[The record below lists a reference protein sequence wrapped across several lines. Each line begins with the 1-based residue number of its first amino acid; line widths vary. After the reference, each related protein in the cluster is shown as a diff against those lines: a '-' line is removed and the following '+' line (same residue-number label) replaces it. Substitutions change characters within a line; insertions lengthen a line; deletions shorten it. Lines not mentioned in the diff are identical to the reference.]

1 MMSYYIIKH
10 DRESPMGGA
19 VIQEKPA
26 TRVAVTRCD
35 DYDDARVRAAV
46 MKSLALIGGLA
57 DVIKPGDQ
65 VLLKANLLAPSD
77 PSASV
82 TTHPAVVRAVIEAVK
97 EAGGVPVVADSPGY
111 FYAGG
116 KCRALTVCGLK
127 DVADE
132 LGVESLQFEAM
143 ENPFV
148 ETPVP
153 GGEYLDSIFAA
164 RLALEADVIITLPK
178 LKTHAST
185 WYTGA
190 VKNMFGAVAT
200 RTRKQAH
207 TLATYERFSSSIV
220 DIYSVLR
227 PRLAIMDAVMGM
239 EGEGP
244 RHGSPRQAGLILASK
259 DPVALDAVASRIIG
273 FDPME
278 IFTTRNAT
286 ARGLGNGNLDKIEVL
301 GELVENVTVDFKK
314 PSGRRI
320 NMPPLIMKFADRL
333 LKVRPECIQETCDKC
348 GICAKSCPVDAIAM
362 NPYPNIDR
370 EKCIE
375 CFCCNEMCPTG
386 AMEIRKNWLARR
398 VS

>member
-1 MMSYYIIKH
+1 
-10 DRESPMGGA
+10 MGGA
-19 VIQEKPA
+19 AIQDNPS
-26 TRVAVTRCD
+26 TRVAVTRCA

-46 MKSLALIGGLA
+46 MESLMAIGGLA
-57 DVIKPGDQ
+57 DIIRPGDR

-82 TTHPAVVRAVIEAVK
+82 TTHPAVVRAAIEAVK
-97 EAGGVPVVADSPGY
+97 EAGGIPTVADSPGY

-132 LGVESLQFEAM
+132 LGVDSLQFEAM

-148 ETPVP
+148 KTPVP
-153 GGEYLDSIFAA
+153 GGVYLDSIYAA
-164 RLALEADVIITLPK
+164 RLALESDVIITLPK

-200 RTRKQAH
+200 RTRKYAH
-207 TLATYERFSSSIV
+207 TLATYERFSTSVV
-220 DIYSVLR
+220 DIFSVLR
-227 PRLAIMDAVMGM
+227 PQLAIMDAVVGM

-244 RHGSPRQAGLILASK
+244 RHGTPKHAGLILASK
-259 DPVALDAVASRIIG
+259 DPVALDAVASKIIG

-286 ARGLGNGNLDKIEVL
+286 TRGLGNGRLEEIEVL
-301 GELVENVTVDFKK
+301 GERIADVAVDFEK

-320 NMPPLIMKFADRL
+320 NMPPLVMKVADRL
-333 LKVRPECIQETCDKC
+333 LKVRPECVQETCDKC
-348 GICAKSCPVDAIAM
+348 GICAKCCPVDAISM
-362 NPYPNIDR
+362 NPFPEIDR

-386 AMEIRKNWLARR
+386 AMEIKKNWLARR
-398 VS
+398 IA

>member
-1 MMSYYIIKH
+1 
-10 DRESPMGGA
+10 MGGA
-19 VIQEKPA
+19 AIEDMQQ
-26 TRVAVTRCD
+26 TRVAVIRCP
-35 DYDDARVRAAV
+35 DYDNARVRAAV
-46 MKSLALIGGLA
+46 MESLALIGGIA
-57 DVIKPGDQ
+57 DIIKPGDR
-65 VLLKANLLAPSD
+65 VLLKANLLAPTD
-77 PSASV
+77 PAASV

-97 EAGGVPVVADSPGY
+97 EAGGIPVVADSPGY
-111 FYAGG
+111 FYTGG

-132 LGVESLQFEAM
+132 LGVESLQFESM

-153 GGEYLDSIFAA
+153 GGKYLDSIYAA
-164 RLALEADVIITLPK
+164 RLALEADVIVTLPK

-207 TLATYERFSSSIV
+207 ILATYERFSGSIV

-227 PRLAIMDAVMGM
+227 PRLAIMDAVVGM

-244 RHGSPRQAGLILASK
+244 RHGTPKQVGLILASK
-259 DPVALDAVASRIIG
+259 DPVALDSVASKLIG

-278 IFTTRNAT
+278 IFTTRDAT
-286 ARGLGNGNLDKIEVL
+286 ARELGNGNLDEIEVL
-301 GELVENVTVDFKK
+301 GERVERVAVDFKK

-320 NMPPLIMKFADRL
+320 NMPPFIMKFADRL
-333 LKVRPECIQETCDKC
+333 LKVQPVCVKEACDKC
-348 GICAKSCPVDAIAM
+348 AICAKCCPVEAIDM
-362 NPYPNIDR
+362 GPWPEIDR
-370 EKCIE
+370 KTCIE
-375 CFCCNEMCPTG
+375 CYCCNEMCPTG
-386 AMEIRKNWLARR
+386 AMEIRKSWLARR
-398 VS
+398 IS

>member
-1 MMSYYIIKH
+1 M
-10 DRESPMGGA
+10 ESL
-19 VIQEKPA
+19 E
-26 TRVAVTRCD
+26 
-35 DYDDARVRAAV
+35 
-46 MKSLALIGGLA
+46 LIGGIA
-57 DVIKPGDQ
+57 DVINPGDR

-77 PSASV
+77 PAASV
-82 TTHPAVVRAVIEAVK
+82 TTHPAVVRAAIEAVK
-97 EAGGVPVVADSPGY
+97 DVGGVPVVADSPGY

-148 ETPVP
+148 KTPVP
-153 GGEYLDSIFAA
+153 GGAYLDFIFAA
-164 RLALEADVIITLPK
+164 RLALESDVIVTLPK

-200 RTRKQAH
+200 KTRKYAH
-207 TLATYERFSSSIV
+207 TLATYERFSSSVV
-220 DIYSVLR
+220 DIYSVMQ
-227 PRLAIMDAVMGM
+227 PRLAIMDAVVGM

-244 RHGSPRQAGLILASK
+244 RHGSPKKAGLILASK
-259 DPVALDAVASRIIG
+259 DPVALDAVASKIIG

-278 IFTTRNAT
+278 IYTTRNAT
-286 ARGLGNGNLDKIEVL
+286 ARGLGNGNLDEIEVL
-301 GELVENVTVDFKK
+301 GEQIDAVAVEFAK

-320 NMPPLIMKFADRL
+320 NMPPLVMKFADRL
-333 LKVRPECIQETCDKC
+333 LKVQPVCVQETCDKC
-348 GICAKSCPVDAIAM
+348 GICAKSCPVDAIGM
-362 NPYPNIDR
+362 NPYPTIDR
-370 EKCIE
+370 AKCIE

-398 VS
+398 IA

>member
-1 MMSYYIIKH
+1 
-10 DRESPMGGA
+10 
-19 VIQEKPA
+19 
-26 TRVAVTRCD
+26 
-35 DYDDARVRAAV
+35 
-46 MKSLALIGGLA
+46 A
-57 DVIKPGDQ
+57 DIIKPGDR

-77 PSASV
+77 PADSV

-97 EAGGVPVVADSPGY
+97 ESGGIPIVADSPGY

-148 ETPVP
+148 KTPVP
-153 GGEYLDSIFAA
+153 SGRYLDHIYAA
-164 RLALEADVIITLPK
+164 RLALECDVIVTLPK

-200 RTRKQAH
+200 RTRKYAH
-207 TLATYERFSSSIV
+207 TLATYERFSASII
-220 DIYSVLR
+220 DIYSILR
-227 PRLAIMDAVMGM
+227 PQLAIMDAVIGM

-244 RHGSPRQAGLILASK
+244 RHGSPKQAGLILASK
-259 DPVALDAVASRIIG
+259 DPVALDAVASSVIG

-278 IFTTRNAT
+278 ILTTRNAT
-286 ARGLGNGNLDKIEVL
+286 ERGLGNGNLEAIEVL
-301 GELVENVTVDFKK
+301 GERLDSVTVDFRK

-320 NMPPLIMKFADRL
+320 NMSPFIMKFASRM
-333 LKVRPECIQETCDKC
+333 LKVQPECVQETCDKC
-348 GICAKSCPVDAIAM
+348 SICAKCCPVQAIEM
-362 NPYPNIDR
+362 VPYPRIDR
-370 EKCIE
+370 DKCIE

-386 AMEIRKNWLARR
+386 AMEIRKSWLARR
-398 VS
+398 IA

>member
-1 MMSYYIIKH
+1 
-10 DRESPMGGA
+10 MGGA
-19 VIQEKPA
+19 AIHDRSS
-26 TRVAVTRCD
+26 TRVAVTRCA
-35 DYDDARVRAAV
+35 DYDNARIRAAV
-46 MKSLALIGGLA
+46 LESLELIGGLA
-57 DVIKPGDQ
+57 DVIKPGDR

-77 PSASV
+77 PAASV

-97 EAGGVPVVADSPGY
+97 DAGGVPTVADSPGY

-148 ETPVP
+148 KTPVP
-153 GGEYLDSIFAA
+153 GGVYLDSIFAA
-164 RLALEADVIITLPK
+164 RLALESDVIITLPK

-200 RTRKQAH
+200 KTRKHAH
-207 TLATYERFSSSIV
+207 TLATYERFSTSIV
-220 DIYSVLR
+220 DIFSVLR
-227 PRLAIMDAVMGM
+227 PQLAIMDAVIGM

-244 RHGSPRQAGLILASK
+244 RHGSPRHAGLIIASK
-259 DPVALDAVASRIIG
+259 DPVALDAVASQIIG
-273 FDPME
+273 FDPLE

-286 ARGLGNGNLDKIEVL
+286 ARGLGIGNLDEIEVM
-301 GELVENVTVDFKK
+301 GELIESVAVDFEK

-320 NMPPLIMKFADRL
+320 NMPPLVMKFADRL
-333 LKVRPECIQETCDKC
+333 LKVQPVLVQETCDKC
-348 GICAKSCPVDAIAM
+348 SICAKSCPVDAIAM
-362 NPYPNIDR
+362 NPYPEIDR
-370 EKCIE
+370 AKCIE

-386 AMEIRKNWLARR
+386 AMEIKRNWLARR
-398 VS
+398 IA

>member
-1 MMSYYIIKH
+1 M
-10 DRESPMGGA
+10 ESL
-19 VIQEKPA
+19 E
-26 TRVAVTRCD
+26 
-35 DYDDARVRAAV
+35 
-46 MKSLALIGGLA
+46 LIGGIA
-57 DVIKPGDQ
+57 DVINPGDR

-77 PSASV
+77 PAASV
-82 TTHPAVVRAVIEAVK
+82 TTHPAVVRAAIESVK
-97 EAGGVPVVADSPGY
+97 EVGGVPVVADSPGY

-148 ETPVP
+148 KTPVP
-153 GGEYLDSIFAA
+153 GGSYLDFIFAA
-164 RLALEADVIITLPK
+164 RLALESDVIVTLPK

-200 RTRKQAH
+200 KTRKYAH

-220 DIYSVLR
+220 DIYSVMQ
-227 PRLAIMDAVMGM
+227 PRLAIMDAVVGM

-244 RHGSPRQAGLILASK
+244 RHGSPKKAGLILASK
-259 DPVALDAVASRIIG
+259 DPVALDAVASKIIG

-278 IFTTRNAT
+278 IYTTRNAT
-286 ARGLGNGNLDKIEVL
+286 ARGFGNGNLDEIEVL
-301 GELVENVTVDFKK
+301 GEQIDAVAVEFAK
-314 PSGRRI
+314 PSGRRV
-320 NMPPLIMKFADRL
+320 NMPPLVMKFADRL
-333 LKVRPECIQETCDKC
+333 LKVQPECVQETCDKC
-348 GICAKSCPVDAIAM
+348 GICAKSCPVNAIGM
-362 NPYPNIDR
+362 NPYPTIDR
-370 EKCIE
+370 AKCIE

-398 VS
+398 IA

>member
-1 MMSYYIIKH
+1 
-10 DRESPMGGA
+10 
-19 VIQEKPA
+19 
-26 TRVAVTRCD
+26 
-35 DYDDARVRAAV
+35 
-46 MKSLALIGGLA
+46 
-57 DVIKPGDQ
+57 

-77 PSASV
+77 PAASV
-82 TTHPAVVRAVIEAVK
+82 TTHPAVVRAVIEMVK
-97 EAGGVPVVADSPGY
+97 DAGGVPIVADSPGY

-143 ENPFV
+143 ENAFV

-153 GGEYLDSIFAA
+153 DGVHLDSIYAA
-164 RLALEADVIITLPK
+164 RLALEADVIVSLPK

-207 TLATYERFSSSIV
+207 TLATYERFSGSIV

-227 PRLAIMDAVMGM
+227 PRLAIMDAVVGM

-244 RHGSPRQAGLILASK
+244 RHGTPKQAGLILASK
-259 DPVALDAVASRIIG
+259 DPVALDSVASKIIG

-301 GELVENVTVDFKK
+301 GELLESVAVDFKK
-314 PSGRRI
+314 PSGRRV
-320 NMPPLIMKFADRL
+320 NMSPFVMKFVDRL
-333 LKVRPECIQETCDKC
+333 LKVQPVCDQKVCDKC
-348 GICAKSCPVDAIAM
+348 SICAECCPVKAIAM
-362 NPYPNIDR
+362 SPWPEIDR
-370 EKCIE
+370 KTCIE

-398 VS
+398 IS